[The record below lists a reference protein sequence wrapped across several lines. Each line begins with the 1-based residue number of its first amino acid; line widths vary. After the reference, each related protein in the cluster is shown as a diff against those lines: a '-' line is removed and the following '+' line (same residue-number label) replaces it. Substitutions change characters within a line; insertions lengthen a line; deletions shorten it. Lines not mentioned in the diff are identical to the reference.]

1 MNHSFE
7 SGLHHH
13 ARRLTETRRQFF
25 GKSATGIGAAALTSL
40 LGRDPSL
47 VGNDGGDGLTA
58 SGFPTHVAKA
68 KRVIYLMQTG
78 GPSHLDLFDYKPGIY
93 GRHGE
98 NIPDSV
104 RAGVRLSTMTGSYKD
119 YPVLKPLQSY
129 QQHKDSGMWLSDLV
143 PYTRDIS
150 DRICLINSM
159 HTEAVNHAPGVTFFL
174 TGHQLPGRPSMGA
187 WMSYGLGSA
196 SEDLPAF
203 VVMLSRDRE
212 NSCGQLFYDYYW
224 GSGFIPGKYQGVNF
238 RSQGDPVLFL
248 SDPKG
253 LSRDMKKGM
262 IDEIAALN
270 QEHYSDVADPEI
282 QTRISQYEMAYRM
295 QSSVPELTD
304 LSGEPQHIL
313 DLYGPDVHRPGSFAR
328 NCLQARR
335 LAERGV
341 QFIQLMHAGWDQH
354 NNIPTQLAVQCR
366 DTDQPSAGLVKD
378 LEQRG
383 LLEDTLV
390 IWGGEFGRTP
400 FGQGDITNAKAHGR
414 DHHGAAFSL
423 WMAGGGVKP
432 GVQYGKTDDYAY
444 NIVENKVHVHD
455 FQATVMHLLGIDHE
469 RLTYR
474 FQGRRFRLTDVHGHV
489 VKEILS

>member
-1 MNHSFE
+1 MNSPFE

-47 VGNDGGDGLTA
+47 LANNAGDGLTA

-78 GPSHLDLFDYKPGIY
+78 GPSHLDLFDYKPDMY

-104 RAGVRLSTMTGSYKD
+104 RAGVRLSTMTGSYKEH
-119 YPVLKPLQSY
+119 PVLKPLQPY
-129 QQHKDSGMWLSDLV
+129 QQNKKSGMWLSDLV
-143 PYTRDIS
+143 PYTRDIA
-150 DRICLINSM
+150 DKICVINSM

-253 LSRDMKKGM
+253 LSRDMKKGI
-262 IDEIAALN
+262 IDDIAALN
-270 QEHYSDVADPEI
+270 QEHYADVADPEI

-304 LSGEPQHIL
+304 LSGEPQH
-313 DLYGPDVHRPGSFAR
+313 
-328 NCLQARR
+328 
-335 LAERGV
+335 
-341 QFIQLMHAGWDQH
+341 
-354 NNIPTQLAVQCR
+354 
-366 DTDQPSAGLVKD
+366 
-378 LEQRG
+378 
-383 LLEDTLV
+383 
-390 IWGGEFGRTP
+390 
-400 FGQGDITNAKAHGR
+400 
-414 DHHGAAFSL
+414 
-423 WMAGGGVKP
+423 
-432 GVQYGKTDDYAY
+432 
-444 NIVENKVHVHD
+444 
-455 FQATVMHLLGIDHE
+455 
-469 RLTYR
+469 
-474 FQGRRFRLTDVHGHV
+474 
-489 VKEILS
+489 